1 MNRALFLDQRQ
12 EEWLRFER
20 MVAELESK
28 GRSEDAFELPSLYRR
43 VCQDLALVRSRSY
56 GADLESR
63 LHPLVLRGHQLLY
76 RGHPLSWERVVDFLA
91 VGFPRLVREETRLV
105 LLCSALF
112 LLPMVGVVLAL
123 SFDGDLIYSLLKPEQ
138 VMEYEAMYA
147 DEGTFGRESDSDVLM
162 FGFYIYNNIGIALR
176 TFATGIF
183 FGIGAIFTLVF
194 NGLFLGAVG
203 GHLVASGYG
212 GTFLP
217 FVVGHGA
224 FELTGIVLA
233 GVAGTRLGLSL
244 ITPGNRS
251 RIGSLAVQ
259 SRRLVPMIWGIILL
273 LLLAAFV
280 EAFWSSS
287 GAPAPVRYGVGAAL
301 WIAVISYFVF
311 GGRRR

>member
-1 MNRALFLDQRQ
+1 MNRTAFLERRQ
-12 EEWLRFER
+12 EAWLRFER
-20 MVAELESK
+20 IVSELESK
-28 GRSEDAFELPSLYRR
+28 GRCAAGGELPSLYRR
-43 VCQDLALVRSRSY
+43 ICQDLSLVRSRSY
-56 GADLESR
+56 GADLEAR

-91 VGFPRLVREETRLV
+91 VGFPRLVREEARLV

-112 LLPMVGVVLAL
+112 LLPMAAAVLAL
-123 SFDGDLIYSLLKPEQ
+123 SLDEDLIYTLLPPEQ
-138 VMEYEAMYA
+138 VMDFEAMYA

-183 FGIGAIFTLVF
+183 FGIGAVFTLVF
-194 NGLFLGAVG
+194 NGLFLGAIG
-203 GHLVASGYG
+203 GHLVGAGYG

-233 GVAGTRLGLSL
+233 GVAGTRLGLS
-244 ITPGNRS
+244 IIDPGHRS
-251 RIGSLAVQ
+251 RIGSLAAQ
-259 SRRLVPMIWGIILL
+259 SKRLVPMVWGIILL
-273 LLLAAFV
+273 LLSAAFV

-287 GAPAPVRYGVGAAL
+287 GASPPVRYGVGAAL
-301 WIAVISYFVF
+301 WIGVIGYFVF